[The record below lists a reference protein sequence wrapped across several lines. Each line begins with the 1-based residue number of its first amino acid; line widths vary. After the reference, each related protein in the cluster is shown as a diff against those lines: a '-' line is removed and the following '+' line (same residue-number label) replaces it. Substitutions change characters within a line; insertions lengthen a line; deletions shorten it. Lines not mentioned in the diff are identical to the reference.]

1 MRSWLCGIAW
11 RRARAMQRSWVRRR
25 LRDTVHHEQT
35 SASASSG
42 APVEDRLAVRQ
53 ALLALPLEQRAAVTL
68 CLVCGCS
75 HSEASAIIG
84 VALGTVKSHV
94 SRGRERLRRA
104 LEGES

>member
-1 MRSWLCGIAW
+1 MRTFILRPAFSSCRNCCVSIFCDTPG
-11 RRARAMQRSWVRRR
+11 RALRAM
-25 LRDTVHHEQT
+25 
-35 SASASSG
+35 SAPESTG
-42 APVEDRLAVRQ
+42 APIEDRLAVRQ

-68 CLVCGCS
+68 CLVSGYS
-75 HSEASAIIG
+75 HLEASAIMG